1 MSFCTKADKLQKKHN
16 QNLYTSAMLL
26 RQMEEENNIFHF
38 VLFLGQNVCQ
48 GLLVQ
53 DFIMYYQ
60 LFNMLDGILININQS
75 FLQTFQL

>member
-1 MSFCTKADKLQKKHN
+1 
-16 QNLYTSAMLL
+16 MLL
-26 RQMEEENNIFHF
+26 QQMEEENNIFHF